1 MVSKAGQ
8 PALRKLWQFV
18 GKECQAVS
26 DLLFPPACLYC
37 DGQLTDPATSILLC
51 ESCRKELTPT
61 SGPRCQVCGGTV
73 SEFGGEGGEEGCGHC
88 RDFRLHFDTVV
99 PLGSYKGQL
108 RSAVLRMKRSQDEP
122 LAAAMAELLWS
133 QTSARLMDWNPDVV
147 VPVPMFWFR
156 RWVRGTNSPEIVSAL
171 LADKLQKPV
180 SLKGLIRNRNTKPQ
194 GTLPPGHRFQNVRDA
209 IALSQ
214 NFSWNDAR
222 VLLVD
227 DILTTGATCSEA
239 ARVLKKAGAA
249 AVAVTV
255 VARAHGPD

>member
-1 MVSKAGQ
+1 MISKAGQ
-8 PALRKLWQFV
+8 PIFHKLWHFMRQ
-18 GKECQAVS
+18 ESQAVS
-26 DLLFPPACLYC
+26 NLLFPPACLFC
-37 DGQLTDPATSILLC
+37 DGELPESVGSNMLC
-51 ESCRKELTPT
+51 ESCRKEMTPA
-61 SGPRCQVCGGTV
+61 SGPRCDLCGGTV
-73 SEFGGEGGEEGCGHC
+73 SEFGGEGDDSGCGHC
-88 RDFRLHFDTVV
+88 RDFRLHFDTVL

-133 QTSARLMDWNPDVV
+133 QIGPRLANWRPDVV
-147 VPVPMFWFR
+147 VPVPMFWLR
-156 RWVRGTNSPEIVSAL
+156 RWVRGTNSPEIVSAS
-171 LADKLQKPV
+171 LAKKLQSPV
-180 SLKGLIRNRNTKPQ
+180 SLKGLIRKRNTKPQ

-209 IALSQ
+209 IGLSPS
-214 NFSWNDAR
+214 FAWNDAR